1 LDQKPTAEIRSVAEG
16 ACAGERAL
24 TGGTGSVSDRGEES
38 VLTERANA
46 RGETDGYRG
55 PRGSEPFD
63 QDRTEGGVRGGPKGS
78 EPFD

>member
-24 TGGTGSVSDRGEES
+24 IGGTGSVSDRGEES
-38 VLTERANA
+38 VLTERASA

-55 PRGSEPFD
+55 PSRSIKIGRREGSE
-63 QDRTEGGVRGGPKGS
+63 GGPKGS